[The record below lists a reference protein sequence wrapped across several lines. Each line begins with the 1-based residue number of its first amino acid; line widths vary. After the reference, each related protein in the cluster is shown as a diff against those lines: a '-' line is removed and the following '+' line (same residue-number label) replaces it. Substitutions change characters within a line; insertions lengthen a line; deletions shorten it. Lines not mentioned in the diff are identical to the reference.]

1 MHCDVIN
8 DHCTYESSQ
17 RGSGAVALLVIAV
30 GYCTTARWNYA
41 AEFDEPEAAL
51 DHRFRPKRHSRSVT
65 ATVHGRHREAAN
77 QAGLVCQAATPLHL
91 QVAAR
96 RWPIGAGPGRRPSDS
111 RLRPV
116 PGSCA
121 SWRRAASGC
130 GSAWRQGGHGTT
142 LGLGGKRPAAT
153 RRRRPGRP
161 GGLSPVRGSDS
172 SEAGAEGA
180 RPAPAR
186 VSGRGSA

>member
-96 RWPIGAGPGRRPSDS
+96 RRPIGAGPGRRPSDP
-111 RLRPV
+111 RLRLGP
-116 PGSCA
+116 
-121 SWRRAASGC
+121 RRLLRQLAASG
-130 GSAWRQGGHGTT
+130 
-142 LGLGGKRPAAT
+142 LGLRLGLAAGWSRYHAGPRRQAPCGHSPAAA
-153 RRRRPGRP
+153 R
-161 GGLSPVRGSDS
+161 
-172 SEAGAEGA
+172 EAGRSQSCQ
-180 RPAPAR
+180 RPR
-186 VSGRGSA
+186 FVGGRR